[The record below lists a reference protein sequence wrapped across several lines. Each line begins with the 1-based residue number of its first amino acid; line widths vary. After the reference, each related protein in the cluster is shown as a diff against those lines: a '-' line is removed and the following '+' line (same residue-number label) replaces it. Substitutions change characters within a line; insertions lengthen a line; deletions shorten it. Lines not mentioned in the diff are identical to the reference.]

1 MPQTIDIKKI
11 TEQLY
16 VKNLE
21 LLDQRKRTENLLYNV
36 SEIVITIDKSFKIT
50 FFNKATQKILDIKD
64 PEDIL
69 GKDIND
75 IIKVKH
81 GDKYFDT
88 KTYCFDSSKI
98 GHRIK
103 NLILETPGE
112 KVTYVNLST
121 FTITYE
127 SSKHTECLITITD
140 ITEEKMLGK
149 MKDEFLSLAA
159 HELRTPITIIKGYLW
174 LLQQEKAGKL
184 TKEQRAYIDTVMSS
198 ADNMHNLVN
207 DMLNISRIEQGKTQ
221 FKIEKL
227 DIAKEFESNVEGL
240 QIKAKEKNIYV
251 DINKT
256 PGIEYLA
263 FADKTKL
270 MEVFLNLVGNSI
282 KFTKQGGISIVL
294 TEENNM
300 VKVAIMDTGIGI
312 SEEDQSKLF
321 SKFGRIDSSYQTVA
335 EIQGTGL
342 GLYITK
348 QYIEKM
354 GGTIG
359 MSSEGVGKGSTFWFT
374 LPKQNLNKR
383 NTSN

>member
-16 VKNLE
+16 IKNLE
-21 LLDQRKRTENLLYNV
+21 LLDQRKRTEELLYNI
-36 SEIVITIDKSFKIT
+36 SEIVITIDKDYKVT
-50 FFNKATQKILDIKD
+50 FANKTTQKILELKGHQDI
-64 PEDIL
+64 I
-69 GKDIND
+69 GKDINE

-81 GDKYFDT
+81 GDKYFNT
-88 KTYCFDSSKI
+88 KEYCFDNSKT

-103 NLILETPGE
+103 NLILETPN
-112 KVTYVNLST
+112 KNKTMYVTLTT

-127 SSKHTECLITITD
+127 TSKNTECLITITD

-174 LLQQEKAGKL
+174 LLVQEKAGKL
-184 TKEQRAYIDTVMSS
+184 NAEQKNYIQTVITS
-198 ADNMHNLVN
+198 AENMHNLVN
-207 DMLNISRIEQGKTQ
+207 DMLNISRIEQGKTT

-227 DIAKEFESNVEGL
+227 DILNELKANVEGL
-240 QIKAKEKNIYV
+240 QIKAKEKNIYLNLIYDV
-251 DINKT
+251 KH
-256 PGIEYLA
+256 EYSA

-270 MEVFLNLVGNSI
+270 IEVFLNLVGNSI
-282 KFTKQGGISIVL
+282 KFTKTGGINVL
-294 TEENNM
+294 LEHM
-300 VKVAIMDTGIGI
+300 DKYVKVSVIDTGIGI
-312 SEEDQSKLF
+312 SKEDQLKLF
-321 SKFGRIDSSYQTVA
+321 NKFGRIDSSYQTVA

-354 GGTIG
+354 SGEIG
-359 MSSEGVGKGSTFWFT
+359 MESEGVGKGCTFWFT
-374 LPKQNLNKR
+374 LPKENINKR
-383 NTSN
+383 K

>member
-16 VKNLE
+16 IKNLE
-21 LLDQRKRTENLLYNV
+21 LLDQRKRTEELLYNI
-36 SEIVITIDKSFKIT
+36 SEIVITIDKEFKIT
-50 FFNKATQKILDIKD
+50 FANKTTQKILDLKGHKD
-64 PEDIL
+64 II
-69 GKDIND
+69 GKDINE

-81 GDKYFDT
+81 GDKYFNT
-88 KTYCFDSSKI
+88 KEYCFDNSKT

-103 NLILETPGE
+103 NLILETPN
-112 KVTYVNLST
+112 KNKIMYVTLTTFTVTYET
-121 FTITYE
+121 
-127 SSKHTECLITITD
+127 SKNTECLITITD

-174 LLQQEKAGKL
+174 LLSQEKAGKL
-184 TKEQRAYIDTVMSS
+184 NAEQKNYIQTVINS
-198 ADNMHNLVN
+198 AENMHNLVN
-207 DMLNISRIEQGKTQ
+207 DMLNISTIEQGKTT

-227 DIAKEFESNVEGL
+227 DILQELKANVEGL
-240 QIKAKEKNIYV
+240 QIKAKEKNIYLEIKC
-251 DINKT
+251 DEKDSYET
-256 PGIEYLA
+256 

-270 MEVFLNLVGNSI
+270 VEVFLNLVGNSI
-282 KFTKQGGISIVL
+282 KFTKLGGITVL
-294 TEENNM
+294 LEKIDNKF
-300 VKVAIMDTGIGI
+300 VKVSITDTGIGI
-312 SEEDQSKLF
+312 SKEDQPKLF
-321 SKFGRIDSSYQTVA
+321 NKFGRIDSSYQTVA

-359 MSSEGVGKGSTFWFT
+359 MESEGVGKGSTFWFM
-374 LPKQNLNKR
+374 LPIDNLNKR
-383 NTSN
+383 K